1 MKKNDMKLKFV
12 VKKDEDEIKRIL
24 IDELKISKEQIKKI
38 KDENILVNNKIQKM
52 YQKVYKNDQIIIN
65 LDYCEDNSNI
75 MPNPHIKFQ
84 ILYEDDWLIIVNK
97 PKSIPVHPTM
107 RHYEDS
113 LSNGIRYYYDKIN
126 LHKKIR
132 PVNRLDKDTTG
143 IVMFAKSEYIQS
155 NLTKYQKEY
164 IAIVDGI
171 LEGKG
176 TINKRIARKENS
188 IIERCVSESGQEAV
202 THFEVLKNYKDYTLV
217 KCMLETGKTHQ
228 IRVHF
233 ASIGHPILG
242 DTLYGKKSTQ
252 IDRQA
257 LHAYKITFMHP
268 VSKEKITIT
277 AELPEDMKKLL

>member
-97 PKSIPVHPTM
+97 PKFIPVHPTM

-242 DTLYGKKSTQ
+242 DTLYGTKSTR

>member
-75 MPNPHIKFQ
+75 MPNSHIKFQ

-97 PKSIPVHPTM
+97 PKFIPVHPTM

-242 DTLYGKKSTQ
+242 DTLYGTKSTR

>member
-75 MPNPHIKFQ
+75 MPNSHIKFQ

-97 PKSIPVHPTM
+97 PKFIPVHPTM

-113 LSNGIRYYYDKIN
+113 LSNGIRYYYDTIN

-242 DTLYGKKSTQ
+242 DTLYGTKSTR